1 MILAGLVVVTG
12 FIIWLVVQ
20 SMPSNAVREKQ
31 AAFLL
36 GIETRSSSR
45 VFKTIAEDYTDRWE
59 FSREDLI
66 ETTLDAG
73 SQFMV
78 MVVKGEEI
86 SYERDGKTAIVKMNL
101 KISGKPLGIF
111 GNEITRRIN
120 SLKKP
125 FVLTWEK
132 QSFLPFSWRLV
143 RMDNPALPDKLY
155 GYTPGA
161 LRKMM
166 NEGLDDL

>member
-1 MILAGLVVVTG
+1 MIIAALVIVAGFT
-12 FIIWLVVQ
+12 IWLVVQ
-20 SMPSNAVREKQ
+20 SMPSNAVRKKQ
-31 AAFLL
+31 AAFLM

-45 VFKTIAEDYTDRWE
+45 ILKTIAEDYTDRWK
-59 FSREDLI
+59 FSRNDLV

-86 SYERDGKTAIVKMNL
+86 SYERDGKTAIVKMKL

-111 GNEITRRIN
+111 GKEITRRIN
-120 SLKKP
+120 SLKEP
-125 FVLTWEK
+125 FVFTWEK

-166 NEGLDDL
+166 KEELDNL